1 MKTPTPLKKILSSR
15 PTTQRL
21 IEQVNNLKRL
31 NHRLSGILPT
41 PIAQHYKI
49 ASIEQGSLTILC
61 SSSAWATRLRLQ
73 QAKIIKG
80 FRDLH
85 IRTLNIQ
92 IAPTKAVGIIDKPIK
107 PAVTMS
113 EQTSKLLIEL
123 SETTSDLKLKQAL
136 QRLSQRA
143 GKSS

>member
-1 MKTPTPLKKILSSR
+1 MKTPTPLKKILSSK

-21 IEQVNNLKRL
+21 IQQVSTLKRL
-31 NHRLSGILPT
+31 NYCLSGILPT
-41 PIAQHYKI
+41 PIAQHYKV
-49 ASIEQGSLTILC
+49 ANIERGSLTIFC

-80 FRDLH
+80 FRDFQIHSL
-85 IRTLNIQ
+85 TIQ
-92 IAPTKAVGIIDKPIK
+92 IAPSKADINIDKPRK
-107 PAVTMS
+107 PATIMS
-113 EQTSKLLIEL
+113 QQTSNLLIEL

-143 GKSS
+143 KKLS